1 MPRYRQLHVMLSEDE
16 MSALRAL
23 AGTLGTTA
31 SDTVRILIQAGSAS
45 PSAVEGATLV
55 LDRRTLARYIRNVRA
70 LGHLLNQSTH
80 ALNAIAKA
88 VRESGVDALDLTEA
102 MEGVSYGLDEVR
114 RDAADVRR
122 QAAALIGM
130 PVVLGE

>member
-1 MPRYRQLHVMLSEDE
+1 M
-16 MSALRAL
+16 
-23 AGTLGTTA
+23 
-31 SDTVRILIQAGSAS
+31 
-45 PSAVEGATLV
+45 
-55 LDRRTLARYIRNVRA
+55 LDRQTLARYIRNVRA

-88 VRESGVDALDLTEA
+88 VRESGVDALDLAEA
-102 MEGVSYGLDEVR
+102 MEGVSYRLDEVR

>member
-102 MEGVSYGLDEVR
+102 MEGVSYGLDGVR